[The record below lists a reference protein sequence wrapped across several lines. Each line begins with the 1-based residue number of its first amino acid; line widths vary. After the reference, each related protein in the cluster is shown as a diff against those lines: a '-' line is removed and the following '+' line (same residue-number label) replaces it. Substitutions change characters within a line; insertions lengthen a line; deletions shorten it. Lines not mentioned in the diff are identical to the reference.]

1 MPAILIGS
9 YVIAI
14 ILGIYCIIKL
24 SDYESVLLGAT
35 GIAGLLVIVA
45 IIMSPILISL
55 WVLFKKEGIRPWAA
69 IVPIYNCVALCQI
82 AGYSGRFVWLFF
94 IPIVN
99 VIAFLRVCKGLAEH
113 FGRGTRFGVYL
124 FLFFPIVL
132 IILAFSRKIQYE
144 YAVKTSSPIKDTFPS
159 VRKIIESK
167 AVREC
172 FARACEL
179 EKAGEREKA
188 IERYTETISLDSRH
202 TVAYFKRGTLLMDS
216 GSKAAAVADFR
227 RVIEIADYP
236 ELAELAA
243 ANIAKLGK

>member
-1 MPAILIGS
+1 MPAALLIS
-9 YVIAI
+9 YVIAVS
-14 ILGIYCIIKL
+14 L
-24 SDYESVLLGAT
+24 
-35 GIAGLLVIVA
+35 GLLALIELGKLGVLQITGPLAIVA
-45 IIMSPILISL
+45 IIVLPTLVCL
-55 WVLFKKEGIRPWAA
+55 WVIFKKEGIRPWIA

-113 FGRGTRFGVYL
+113 FGRSTRFVIYL

-132 IILAFSRKIQYE
+132 PILAFSSTIQHE
-144 YAVKTSSPIKDTFPS
+144 YDVKASPPIKDTFPS

-172 FARACEL
+172 FVRAGEL

-188 IERYTETISLDSRH
+188 IEQYTETISLDSRH

-216 GSKAAAVADFR
+216 GSKEAAVADFR

-236 ELAELAA
+236 ELTELAA